1 MATETETPTEAVV
14 EAAKASNDAAAETV
28 KTAKKTTARQ
38 AKKAR
43 KSPRKPVRAQRR
55 AKPQAAKN
63 TERNDEMN
71 FQPKNA
77 FAGFGAFPTAPGFE
91 KLFGDATGRT
101 EEFATRSRKVAEE
114 LADITRGNVDAFVEA
129 GRIATDG
136 SQSIAQS
143 VLAKGR
149 DNVETAA
156 TTVRS
161 MVEAKNPADLL
172 QLQAEFVRGA
182 FDRFVEESSSLTESM
197 VKLAGEAFQPI
208 SNRTNANVERI
219 NDLVA

>member
-1 MATETETPTEAVV
+1 MVSETNTPAEPVLEAV
-14 EAAKASNDAAAETV
+14 KATNDAAVETV
-28 KTAKKTTARQ
+28 KTAAATTKRQ
-38 AKKAR
+38 AKK
-43 KSPRKPVRAQRR
+43 PRKAVRKTARVQRAQ
-55 AKPQAAKN
+55 APKAAKN
-63 TERNDEMN
+63 TERNEQMN
-71 FQPKNA
+71 FDPKNA
-77 FAGFGAFPTAPGFE
+77 FAGFGAFPLTAGFE
-91 KLFGDATGRT
+91 KLMGDTTGRT
-101 EEFATRSRKVAEE
+101 EEFATRSRKAAEE
-114 LADITRGNVDAFVEA
+114 LAEIARGNVDAFVEA

-143 VLAKGR
+143 VLAKSR

-172 QLQAEFVRGA
+172 QLQADFVRGA

-208 SNRTNANVERI
+208 SNRTNENVERI